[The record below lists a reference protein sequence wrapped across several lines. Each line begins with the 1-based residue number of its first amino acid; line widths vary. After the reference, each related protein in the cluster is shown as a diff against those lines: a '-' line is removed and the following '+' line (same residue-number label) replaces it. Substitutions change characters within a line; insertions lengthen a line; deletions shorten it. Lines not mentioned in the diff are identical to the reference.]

1 MKVKNL
7 NSTSGLSCKCSS
19 WLQHWSK
26 FTNKNRNT
34 CSNKFCVSDDIVGA
48 HVQKDGLLDNNWYI
62 VPLCKK
68 CNHPDNTSVMNIDD
82 VELVPANVNNTCG

>member
-7 NSTSGLSCKCSS
+7 NGTAELSCKCSS
-19 WLQHWSK
+19 WLEHWSK
-26 FTNKNRNT
+26 FTGKNRNT
-34 CSNKFCVSDDIVGA
+34 CSNVFCFSDDIIGA
-48 HVQKDGLLDNNWYI
+48 HVQKYNLLDNKWYI

-68 CNHPDNTSVMNIDD
+68 CNKSDSIIDIND